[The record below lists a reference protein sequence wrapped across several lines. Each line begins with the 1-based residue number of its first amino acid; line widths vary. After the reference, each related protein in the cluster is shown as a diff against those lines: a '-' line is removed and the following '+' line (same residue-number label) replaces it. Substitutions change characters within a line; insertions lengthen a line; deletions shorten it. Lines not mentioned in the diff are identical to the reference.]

1 MIKSKE
7 LWIGILAGFLIACFV
22 HPQLMRQVTGRN
34 IMGNAGGFTG
44 GNPGVPE
51 GPGFY
56 R

>member
-1 MIKSKE
+1 VKPF
-7 LWIGILAGFLIACFV
+7 LIGVLAGYILGCCV
-22 HPQLMRQVTGRN
+22 PLRLHVSGGLGGNLR
-34 IMGNAGGFTG
+34 GNAGGFTG